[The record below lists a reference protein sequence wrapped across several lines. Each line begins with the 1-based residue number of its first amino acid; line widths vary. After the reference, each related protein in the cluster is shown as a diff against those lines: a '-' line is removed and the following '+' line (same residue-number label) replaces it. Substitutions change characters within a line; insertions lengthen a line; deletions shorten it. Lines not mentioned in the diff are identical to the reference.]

1 MDATVQTLVTDL
13 SNGEADITE
22 CGRIYEDVLAN
33 LSTLPVL
40 VQFTAS
46 IAPVSGNVA
55 SPGTSLLLAFYNN
68 IQLGEL
74 SLREADWLVP
84 NWRETVGTPYNFVRE
99 SISTTTFQ
107 LVPQPNDNH
116 DAQTITTYTTETL
129 PVWLQLP
136 VALLVLADEYG
147 RESDHQNIEIANACR
162 ELGMFLVGLL
172 MRKQ

>member
-1 MDATVQTLVTDL
+1 MDAVVQTFVTDI
-13 SNGEADITE
+13 SNGEADLTE
-22 CGRIYEDVLAN
+22 CARIYDDVLAN

-40 VQFTAS
+40 VQFTAT
-46 IAPVSGNVA
+46 IAPVSGTVA
-55 SPGTSLLLAFYNN
+55 SPGTALLLAFYNN
-68 IQLGEL
+68 EQLGEL

-99 SISTTTFQ
+99 SIAGTQFQ
-107 LVPQPNDNH
+107 LVPQPNDGH
-116 DAQTITTYTTETL
+116 DAQTITSYTTDTL

-136 VALLVLADEYG
+136 VALLVLADEYQ

-162 ELGMFLVGLL
+162 ELGQFLVGLL